1 MNENNIDIE
10 KIRNGHIEKEKEP
23 ERPER
28 PERSAN
34 ISVKSSMKPIEK
46 GH

>member
-10 KIRNGHIEKEKEP
+10 KIRNGYIEKEKEP

-28 PERSAN
+28 SAN
-34 ISVKSSMKPIEK
+34 TSVKSSTKPIEK

>member
-28 PERSAN
+28 SAN
-34 ISVKSSMKPIEK
+34 ISVKSSTKPIEK